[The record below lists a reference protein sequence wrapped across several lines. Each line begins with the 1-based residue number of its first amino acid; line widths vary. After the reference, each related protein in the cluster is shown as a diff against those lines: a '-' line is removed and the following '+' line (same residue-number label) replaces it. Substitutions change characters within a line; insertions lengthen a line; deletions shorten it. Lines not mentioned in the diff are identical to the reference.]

1 MSTGHSL
8 ATFYGWRVV
17 AAVFVLATFG
27 WGLGF
32 YGLPVYLQTVRE
44 TRGWSLALISTAVTV
59 HFLFG
64 ALVVANLPKL
74 YQTFGVSAVT
84 KAGCVAL
91 AVGILGW
98 AAAQEPWQLFLA
110 TLSSGGGW
118 VTMSAA
124 AVNAIISPW
133 FVQSRAAALASAY
146 NGSSVGGV
154 IFSPLW
160 VGAIGLLG
168 FPGAALAIGFAMI
181 ATTWVLANRYYSK
194 TPEQMGLVP
203 DDGTFLSTAVSVTS
217 PLAVPL
223 PGNQLWLNWRF
234 LTLAT
239 GMALGLFAQVGLFA
253 HLFSLLVPALGA
265 QLAGIAASAAT
276 ASAVVGRTLFG
287 WLMPIGADRR
297 LFACASYLVQIA
309 GTLAFLL
316 AAGNYAPMLL
326 LGVVLFG
333 FGIGNAISLP
343 PLIAQVEFVKNDVS
357 RVVPLIV
364 AISQG
369 TYAFA
374 PATFGVIREFTPQ
387 SGTMAAGSAPYLFI
401 AAAVIQGAAIAAFM
415 LGRFRFYEPGQKFT
429 EHTDRV
435 SDDCNGSFASSSRCP

>member
-1 MSTGHSL
+1 MSAGDST

-27 WGLGF
+27 WGFGF
-32 YGLPVYLQTVRE
+32 YGPPVYLQTVRE
-44 TRGWSLALISTAVTV
+44 ARGWPLALISTAVTV

-74 YQTFGVSAVT
+74 YKTFGVSAVT
-84 KAGCVAL
+84 KTGCVAL
-91 AVGILGW
+91 AAGILGW

-110 TLSSGGGW
+110 TLFSGGGW
-118 VTMSAA
+118 VTMSSA

-133 FVQSRAAALASAY
+133 FVRSRAAALAAAY

-154 IFSPLW
+154 VFSPLW
-160 VGAIGLLG
+160 VAAIGLLG
-168 FPGAALAIGFAMI
+168 FLGAALAIGFVMI

-203 DDGTFLSTAVSVTS
+203 DGDTLSSGAVSVTS
-217 PLAVPL
+217 PLVVSL
-223 PGNQLWLNWRF
+223 PGNQLRRNWRF
-234 LTLAT
+234 LTLAI
-239 GMALGLFAQVGLFA
+239 GMALGLFAQIGLLA
-253 HLFSLLVPALGA
+253 HLFSLLAPAFGP
-265 QLAGIAASAAT
+265 QLAGIAAGTAT
-276 ASAVVGRTLFG
+276 ASAIVGRTLFG

-297 LFACASYLVQIA
+297 LIACASYLVQIA
-309 GTLAFLL
+309 GSLAFLL
-316 AAGNYAPMLL
+316 AAGNDVPMLL

-333 FGIGNAISLP
+333 FGIGNATSLP
-343 PLIAQVEFVKNDVS
+343 PLIAQVEFAKDDVS

-374 PATFGVIREFTPQ
+374 PAVFGLIREYTPRA
-387 SGTMAAGSAPYLFI
+387 GTVAANSSPYFFI
-401 AAAVIQGAAIAAFM
+401 AAAVIQGAAIAAFI
-415 LGRFRFYEPGQKFT
+415 LGRFRTCERQGKNHRTHRPS
-429 EHTDRV
+429 ER
-435 SDDCNGSFASSSRCP
+435 